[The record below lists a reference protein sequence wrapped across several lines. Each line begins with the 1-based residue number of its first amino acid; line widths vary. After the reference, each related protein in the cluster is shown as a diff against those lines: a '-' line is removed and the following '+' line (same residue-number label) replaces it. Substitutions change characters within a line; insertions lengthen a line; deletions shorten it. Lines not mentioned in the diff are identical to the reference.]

1 MLFRLLKRLRE
12 AYERV
17 LFKEVSKGKLPEHI
31 AIIMDGNRRYARLKG
46 KPVYEGHKNG
56 AKTTEMVLDTCSKLG
71 IKALT
76 VYAFSTEN
84 FSRSDEERKYI
95 LGLIEEKLREL
106 LRDKRTYE
114 MKVRVSVV
122 GDFSL
127 LPESLRET
135 AKEVENATAE
145 NNRLFLNIAIG
156 YGGRRD
162 LVGVVKKL
170 ARKVETG
177 ELDVNDIDEEVVS
190 SHLYAENGMVIPDVD
205 LLIRTGGEQRLSNFL
220 PWQTSGSE
228 SATYFCSPYWPEFR
242 KIDLLRAIRT
252 YQRREIEREEKLFM
266 RVMSI
271 AKEWG
276 VMEIEEGIEI
286 YHSILKKMRKKIIS
300 FSAPAVRPVSH
311 SLVSRQVSPVAQS
324 PCSRQGDQQEKGR

>member
-1 MLFRLLKRLRE
+1 MLFRIFDRLKK
-12 AYERV
+12 AYERA
-17 LFKEVSKGKLPEHI
+17 LFKEISSGKLPEHI
-31 AIIMDGNRRYARLKG
+31 AIIMDGNRRYARLRG
-46 KPVYEGHKNG
+46 KPVYEGHRNG
-56 AKTTEMVLDTCSKLG
+56 AKTTEMVLDVCSKLG
-71 IKALT
+71 IKTLT

-84 FSRSDEERKYI
+84 FSRSKEEREHI
-95 LGLIEEKLREL
+95 FMLIEEKLKEL
-106 LRDKRTYE
+106 LKDKRTYE
-114 MKVRVSVV
+114 REIRVSVI
-122 GDFSL
+122 GDLSL
-127 LPESLRET
+127 LPESLQKV
-135 AKEVENATAE
+135 AKMVEKATH
-145 NNRLFLNIAIG
+145 NNSRLFLNIALG

-162 LVGVVKKL
+162 LVQMVRKL

-190 SHLYAENGMVIPDVD
+190 NHLYAENGIVIPDVD

-266 RVMSI
+266 RIMSI

-276 VMEIEEGIEI
+276 VMEIEEGVEI

-311 SLVSRQVSPVAQS
+311 SVVSRQASPVAQS
-324 PCSRQGDQQEKGR
+324 PCSGQGDLQEKRH

>member
-31 AIIMDGNRRYARLKG
+31 AIIMDGNRRYARLRG

-71 IKALT
+71 IKTLT

-84 FSRSDEERKYI
+84 FSRSYEERKYI

-114 MKVRVSVV
+114 RKVRVSVI

-127 LPESLRET
+127 LPESLRKT
-135 AKEVENATAE
+135 AKEVEDATAE
-145 NNRLFLNIAIG
+145 NNRLLLNIAIG

-177 ELDVNDIDEEVVS
+177 ELDVDDIDEEVVS
-190 SHLYAENGMVIPDVD
+190 NHLYAENGIVIPDVD

-276 VMEIEEGIEI
+276 VMEIEEGLEI

-311 SLVSRQVSPVAQS
+311 SLVSRQPSPVAQS
-324 PCSRQGDQQEKGR
+324 SCSGQEDQQEKRH